1 MCVSEEDVSAT
12 PKLETSEKKSFKPI
26 PFYLFPFILYL
37 EVFRQKVLS
46 SFLLFFFLR
55 RNSLITLF
63 FSLFHWLILWFSG
76 TNAVY

>member
-12 PKLETSEKKSFKPI
+12 PKLETSEKN
-26 PFYLFPFILYL
+26 LFPFILYL